1 MSNQLDNQGFFPN
14 MKIIPLKFVLKYNPA
29 VIGII
34 YKLHEKDSKQRLYK
48 IYLHSLINK
57 GNSQE
62 ITQQLFEEHK
72 MHLNKKFISFD
83 QV

>member
-1 MSNQLDNQGFFPN
+1 MSNQLANQGFFPN

-34 YKLHEKDSKQRLYK
+34 YKLHENDSKQRLYK
-48 IYLHSLINK
+48 IYLHGLINK
-57 GNSQE
+57 ASSQE
-62 ITQQLFEEHK
+62 ITQQLFEEHE
-72 MHLNKKFISFD
+72 MHLNKKFVSFS